1 MTRKQYLKQVSRR
14 LYLPVEIKQA
24 VLAGLQESF
33 DSAAEHGETDA
44 ALMERLGSPKAFVND
59 VLQSAELTEDQRKN
73 IRRERALRISAIVL
87 SVLVLIIAG
96 LIAARAVAEAI
107 FESMVIGYANAPT
120 EIMVIGGFAPLLLLI
135 FLAALVVCVVVLLL
149 CRFCVKKKL
158 ER

>member
-14 LYLPVEIKQA
+14 LYLPGEIKQA

-44 ALMERLGSPKAFVND
+44 ELIERLGSPKTFVND
-59 VLQSAELTEDQRKN
+59 VLQSAELTDDQRKN

-87 SVLVLIIAG
+87 SVLALMIAG

-120 EIMVIGGFAPLLLLI
+120 EIMVIGGFAPLLPLI
-135 FLAALVVCVVVLLL
+135 FIAALVVCVVVLLL
-149 CRFCVKKKL
+149 CRFHVKKKL